1 MAIAQ
6 TLLDYLQEHCVTY
19 RREKQRATGPSND
32 LSISRNAAK
41 TIVFRSKDEL
51 LMLVLN
57 EDRIVDMEAIK
68 KIVGCDDLS
77 VVPEEELFDRFGPCE
92 PAAIPPFGTLFH
104 IPIYCDRMLAQQP
117 EIEFRAGTV
126 KDTIRMPLSEF
137 VQIEAPTMADFSSP
151 SDPTRSAA

>member
-6 TLLDYLQEHCVTY
+6 KILDYLQEHCVSFSH
-19 RREKQRATGPSND
+19 EKHL
-32 LSISRNAAK
+32 LSSSRNAAK
-41 TIVFRSKDEL
+41 TIIFRANGQL
-51 LMLVLN
+51 VMVVLN
-57 EDRIVDMEAIK
+57 EGRVVDMEAIK

-77 VVPEEELFDRFGPCE
+77 VVPENELSDRFGPCE
-92 PAAIPPFGTLFH
+92 PTAIPPFGTLFQ
-104 IPIYCDRMLAQQP
+104 IPIYCDRTLAQQP

-137 VQIEAPTMADFSSP
+137 AQIEAPTMADFSSP

>member
-6 TLLDYLQEHCVTY
+6 KLLDYLQEHCVTY
-19 RREKQRATGPSND
+19 SHAKHRAAGTSND

-51 LMLVLN
+51 VMLVLN
-57 EDRIVDMEAIK
+57 EGRIVDMEAIK
-68 KIVGCDDLS
+68 KILGCDELT
-77 VVPEEELFDRFGPCE
+77 VVPEKELSDRFGPCD
-92 PAAIPPFGTLFH
+92 PTAIPPFGTLFQ
-104 IPIYCDRMLAQQP
+104 IPIYCDRTLAQQP

-126 KDTIRMPLSEF
+126 KDTIRMSLSEF